1 MPQNIWVMLLIV
13 ILLITVAYSLYR
25 SSLTKKYTN
34 QLGELLV
41 NKDFKTFDSMVNDPK
56 VKKAVYPFNLDYM
69 KLNSYMLRG
78 DRRKIDAGFET
89 FQKVNLN
96 RKQKETIAVEGF
108 TYYMGIRDKEK
119 AKYFLDLMNQSSTN
133 KAILDTSNEYYGIVY
148 EGKTD
153 KLEEMLLET
162 EALPEEEKS
171 FNEYLIS
178 VMYRTLGD
186 KKKAEEYEK
195 RYKSH

>member
-108 TYYMGIRDKEK
+108 TYYMGIRNKEK

-186 KKKAEEYEK
+186 KEKAEEYEK